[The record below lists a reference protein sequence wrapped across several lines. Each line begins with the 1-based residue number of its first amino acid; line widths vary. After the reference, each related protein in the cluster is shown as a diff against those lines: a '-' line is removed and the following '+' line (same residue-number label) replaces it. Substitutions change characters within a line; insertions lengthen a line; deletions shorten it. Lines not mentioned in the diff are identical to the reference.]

1 VGSFGGGGGG
11 GKKKKK
17 KKKKKKIKKY
27 KFCYTSFLYTS
38 LRSAD

>member
-1 VGSFGGGGGG
+1 MDRLLDL
-11 GKKKKK
+11 KKKE
-17 KKKKKKIKKY
+17 KKKIKKY